1 MGLMIYVVMG
11 VSGAGKT
18 LIGKQLADALNL
30 SFYDGDDFHPVENVR
45 KMESGQPLNDED
57 RWPWLD
63 ELARNMDEWQQ
74 DDGGA
79 VLACSALKQSYRN
92 HLRSSSN
99 STLIFIYLKGSK
111 ELIAQRLKKREGH
124 YMPADLLDSQFE
136 ALEEPRARD
145 VITVSVDQSP
155 EKIIREIRKSLKAL

>member
-1 MGLMIYVVMG
+1 MIYVVMG

-145 VITVSVDQSP
+145 AITVSVDQSP
-155 EKIIREIRKSLKAL
+155 EEIIREFRKYLKAF

>member
-1 MGLMIYVVMG
+1 MIYVVMG

-18 LIGKQLADALNL
+18 LIGKQLADALTL

-79 VLACSALKQSYRN
+79 VLACSALKKSYRN

-155 EKIIREIRKSLKAL
+155 EKIIREIREYLKAL